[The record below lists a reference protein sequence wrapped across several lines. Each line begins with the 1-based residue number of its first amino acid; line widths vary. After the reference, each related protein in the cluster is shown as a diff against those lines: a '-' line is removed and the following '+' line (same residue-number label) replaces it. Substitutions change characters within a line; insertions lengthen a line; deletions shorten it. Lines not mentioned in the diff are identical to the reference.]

1 MKNAAKQKDSR
12 IAKPSV
18 EGRRQRMAVTVARSR
33 ARSHKKLSK
42 ETITPAIPNWIGC
55 TKNGAI
61 DCLECNAQLPV
72 SCAGLRA
79 FLERKSENFAA
90 AGPRGRLEAV
100 RRAIAH
106 GYVRH
111 ASCADA
117 ETCKRCASAKP
128 DAQSCAG
135 LAAAIVHANGSVR

>member
-1 MKNAAKQKDSR
+1 MKNAAKQRVSR
-12 IAKPSV
+12 NAKPSV
-18 EGRRQRMAVTVARSR
+18 GGRRQRMAASVARSL
-33 ARSHKKLSK
+33 AWSHKKLSK
-42 ETITPAIPNWIGC
+42 ETITPAIPKWIGC
-55 TKNGAI
+55 TKNGAV
-61 DCLECNAQLPV
+61 DCLECNAQLAV

-79 FLERKSENFAA
+79 FIERKSENI
-90 AGPRGRLEAV
+90 GPGAPRRRFEAV
-100 RRAIAH
+100 RRAIAR
-106 GYVRH
+106 GYVRY